1 MTKGAREQWR
11 VGKGLVQ
18 LYCCKFVILEIYLFE
33 YVRHDREDLED
44 FVRIAEEYYGNF

>member
-1 MTKGAREQWR
+1 MTKGTREQWR

-44 FVRIAEEYYGNF
+44 FVRIAEECCGNF